1 MKRNPKPKSRNP
13 NQPKGKTPAQQPQT
27 RTALFL
33 TPLRPNQP
41 PPSFSRS
48 AQQPTLQPNRARAPR
63 PAARPAPLQPN
74 PVRPRS
80 TQTGPAPFA
89 QPASSPPGPCLLPR
103 GSPVPGLFPRPAQTS
118 LLPAAPFRSPALLQ
132 RNGRADSLPGPPLSG
147 TKRRNAHADASSR
160 PTGQRLTPH
169 AASASRPAS
178 LFSLPANNSTQLASP
193 SL

>member
-48 AQQPTLQPNRARAPR
+48 AQQPTLQPNRARA
-63 PAARPAPLQPN
+63 
-74 PVRPRS
+74 S
-80 TQTGPAPFA
+80 T
-89 QPASSPPGPCLLPR
+89 
-103 GSPVPGLFPRPAQTS
+103 
-118 LLPAAPFRSPALLQ
+118 RSPACSASTQSSQAQVNPDRPSSFCLARFLSSRALSSPARQPSPQPVPASGPNLSPSRSTLPQPSSPSAQ
-132 RNGRADSLPGPPLSG
+132 RTRGFSAWPTSQWHQATQRPRGCVQPAHRSAPHSARRERQQTASPLSL
-147 TKRRNAHADASSR
+147 RANSS
-160 PTGQRLTPH
+160 
-169 AASASRPAS
+169 A
-178 LFSLPANNSTQLASP
+178 QLASP

>member
-27 RTALFL
+27 RTAHFL

-48 AQQPTLQPNRARAPR
+48 AQQPTLQPNRMRVPQ

-80 TQTGPAPFA
+80 AQTGPAPFA
-89 QPASSPPGPCLLPR
+89 FSAAQPSSFCSARFLSSRALSSPARQPSPRPVPASGPNHSLSRSLVPLGPR
-103 GSPVPGLFPRPAQTS
+103 RARPLTGGSHLSAPLSPVIRPRTH
-118 LLPAAPFRSPALLQ
+118 
-132 RNGRADSLPGPPLSG
+132 PLS
-147 TKRRNAHADASSR
+147 R
-160 PTGQRLTPH
+160 
-169 AASASRPAS
+169 
-178 LFSLPANNSTQLASP
+178 
-193 SL
+193 